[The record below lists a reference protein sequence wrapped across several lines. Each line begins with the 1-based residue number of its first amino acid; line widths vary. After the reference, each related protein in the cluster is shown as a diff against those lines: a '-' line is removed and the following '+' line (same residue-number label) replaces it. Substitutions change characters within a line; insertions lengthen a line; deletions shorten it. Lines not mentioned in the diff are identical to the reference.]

1 MSIPNDMSPAETA
14 LFVGGVRS
22 GKSEQAQAWLERGV
36 ERKLYV
42 ATCDPRDPETLERV
56 ESHRRKRGE
65 SWASVEEPLLDG
77 RALNSFF
84 DARSPE
90 GWGAQIDCLSMYL
103 ANALEAEMKREEIFA
118 RLEALF
124 ATIEKLRLRAALV
137 SAECGLG
144 FVPLNPLARKYGD
157 LLGELNQ
164 FCARRCQNVY
174 FVSCGLLLP
183 LKEANR
189 PASASGSRETGL

>member
-1 MSIPNDMSPAETA
+1 MSNPNDRADIA

-22 GKSEQAQAWLERGV
+22 GKSDQAQAWLERGA

-42 ATCDPRDPETLERV
+42 ATCSPRDPETLERV
-56 ESHRRKRGE
+56 ERHRKRRGD
-65 SWASVEEPLLDG
+65 SWDCIEAPLLDVSDL
-77 RALNSFF
+77 RRYFSVK
-84 DARSPE
+84 SSK

-103 ANALEAEMKREEIFA
+103 ANALEAGMEREEIFA
-118 RLEALF
+118 RLEELF
-124 ATIEKLRLRAALV
+124 STLEKLRLNAALV

-144 FVPLNPLARKYGD
+144 FVPLSPLARKYGD

-164 FCARRCQNVY
+164 FCAARCQSVY

-183 LKEANR
+183 LKEANS
-189 PASASGSRETGL
+189 PASAAESRETAA